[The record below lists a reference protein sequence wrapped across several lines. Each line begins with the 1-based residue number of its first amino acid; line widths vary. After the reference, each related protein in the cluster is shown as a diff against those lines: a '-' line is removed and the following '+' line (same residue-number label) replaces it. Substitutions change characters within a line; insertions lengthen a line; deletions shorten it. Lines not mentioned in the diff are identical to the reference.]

1 MAATTSVLER
11 RGGPVAVVGYSLAL
25 VAKKFRVTG
34 KPLQKIGTRWIQ
46 FSRCRLDR
54 LQFRGVGARVQE

>member
-25 VAKKFRVTG
+25 VAKKVSRNGKTVTEIRN
-34 KPLQKIGTRWIQ
+34 PLDPI
-46 FSRCRLDR
+46 
-54 LQFRGVGARVQE
+54 